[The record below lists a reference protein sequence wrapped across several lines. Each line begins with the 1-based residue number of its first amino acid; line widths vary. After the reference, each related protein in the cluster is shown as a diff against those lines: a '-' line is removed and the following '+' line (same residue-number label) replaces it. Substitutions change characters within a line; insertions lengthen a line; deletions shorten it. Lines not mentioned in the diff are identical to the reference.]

1 MDKMELLQ
9 AMMED
14 ENLDK
19 NMGSAATTEE
29 VREVF
34 RGYGIEMT
42 DEEADKMEVRAG
54 EELAEECEL
63 SEDDLD
69 QVAGGATIRRVVHTR
84 RIGVLLA
91 DHIYIYRNGRLV
103 SMTVKLRL
111 I

>member
-19 NMGSAATTEE
+19 NMGSAATAEE

-42 DEEADKMEVRAG
+42 DEEAGKMEIRAG

-69 QVAGGATIRRVVHTR
+69 QVAGGVTIRRVVHR
-84 RIGVLLA
+84 RRVGFLVA
-91 DHIYIYRNGRLV
+91 DHIYTYRDGRLV
-103 SMTVKLRL
+103 NITVNLRWA
-111 I
+111 